1 MTGTPSRTA
10 TAYDDGT
17 TRRSESSK
25 NDTPRGCV
33 GRQLQAKLRSEEYE
47 SHMRQSRVGRG
58 RPRVQSPKVIRIS
71 SVVYVADVWSEGHA
85 SYPGRSVCL
94 FDSKE
99 AETEAVGVAV
109 KEVPAGRGGMPR
121 RRSERHASA
130 FPRGRTREA
139 ARCAKGR
146 QKSAESGSCQ
156 RTAA

>member
-17 TRRSESSK
+17 TRRTVSSK

-33 GRQLQAKLRSEEYE
+33 GRQLQAKLRSEEHK
-47 SHMRQSRVGRG
+47 SHKRQPRVGRG

-99 AETEAVGVAV
+99 A
-109 KEVPAGRGGMPR
+109 KERLW
-121 RRSERHASA
+121 E
-130 FPRGRTREA
+130 
-139 ARCAKGR
+139 
-146 QKSAESGSCQ
+146 
-156 RTAA
+156 